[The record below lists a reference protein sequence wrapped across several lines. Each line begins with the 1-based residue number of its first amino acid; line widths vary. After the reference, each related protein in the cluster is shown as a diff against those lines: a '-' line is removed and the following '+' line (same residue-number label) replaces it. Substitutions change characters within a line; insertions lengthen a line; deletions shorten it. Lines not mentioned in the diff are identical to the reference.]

1 MVRNGEDMD
10 LKREVI
16 RNLIVDGVIR
26 LRGGTR
32 GEHPDDV
39 RTISVDYKVKPW
51 TRAPANLPE
60 YSARV
65 AELYYRIHTR
75 RRARLN
81 ARVLRGVAATAAAAY
96 GVHKLRSGKFYPDP
110 KPKGK
115 NLNKVKTK
123 IMPGLRDSYW
133 REKHDEG
140 RMRVYRSMKLN
151 ELWYSLSYFL
161 MDTACPVSGVNT
173 GYWNT
178 GTNPGVSWTYL
189 TMTNFIN
196 YQSSAGQGRPLYT
209 EVATNSTIFASA
221 NIYYG
226 STVTPEYGPFC
237 STNPAY
243 PTQPT
248 ITLNAGCGPFNT
260 AIYNFIAD
268 WPWTV
273 MWWDTACNNSSDSWS
288 YLRMRSDNQYE
299 TTDPK
304 FPVTYGTFAANK
316 DWQKLVVFG
325 CQWDMK
331 FTNYSGIDH
340 TVEVLFYKMIPDP
353 HGINYG
359 RACGL
364 PYSQMQ
370 NMDQYCQG
378 TIRSFGN
385 KQINVIKRDR
395 FVIRGTQNWVIDTA
409 SETAPTFIGIIN
421 SKNVVK
427 KKYKIKRH
435 YAMNRE
441 INNPF
446 LDSASQNYPT
456 STDYEFNFFQTY
468 YKLEEGVF
476 CRMQAWPSASCSA
489 LEYNFGGNKTVS
501 YDLLNTYNQMNV
513 PIMLDAITPV
523 TNTAFTSGKKPA
535 VGCSMSKK
543 AFFKFDKTLLK
554 GPFLP

>member
-32 GEHPDDV
+32 GGHPDDV
-39 RTISVDYKVKPW
+39 QTISVDYKVKPW

-65 AELYYRIHTR
+65 AELYYHIHSR

-115 NLNKVKTK
+115 NFNKSKTK
-123 IMPGLRDSYW
+123 IMVRDKTW

-140 RMRVYRSMKLN
+140 RLRVSRSMRLN
-151 ELWYSLSYFL
+151 DLWYSLSYYL
-161 MDTACPVSGVNT
+161 MDTACPMTTATT
-173 GYWNT
+173 GYWNI
-178 GTNPGVSWTYL
+178 GTTPGTSWTMITL
-189 TMTNFIN
+189 TNFVT
-196 YQSSAGQGRPLYT
+196 YSQGAGQGKPLYS
-209 EVATNSTIFASA
+209 EVATANSLYLTS

-226 STVTPEYGPFC
+226 STVTPYYGPFC
-237 STNPAY
+237 SNNPTY

-248 ITLNAGCGPFNT
+248 IASNAGFGPFNT

-273 MWWDTACNNSSDSWS
+273 MWWDTACNNSSDTMS
-288 YLRMRSDNQYE
+288 YLRMRSDTQFE

-353 HGINYG
+353 HAVNYG

-378 TIRSFGN
+378 TFRSMGN

-395 FVIRGTQNWVIDTA
+395 FVIRGSTNWMMNLTEVTPSFLGVVNTRNI
-409 SETAPTFIGIIN
+409 
-421 SKNVVK
+421 VK

-435 YAMNRE
+435 YSMNRE
-441 INNPF
+441 INNPN
-446 LDSASQNYPT
+446 LEASAQNYPT
-456 STDYEFNFFQTY
+456 STDYEYNFFNTY

-476 CRMQAWPSASCSA
+476 CRMQAWPSASCEA
-489 LEYNFGGNKTVS
+489 IEYLPGSNKTVVW
-501 YDLLNTYNQMNV
+501 DLMNTYNQMCT
-513 PIMLDAITPV
+513 PIMLDQSTPA
-523 TNTAFTSGKKPA
+523 TNTAFLAQKKPC
-535 VGCSMSKK
+535 VGVSMSKK
-543 AFFKFDKTLLK
+543 AFFKFDRPLLK